1 VRDVDVGEC
10 PPGFLASRPGAGV
23 SGPQADFRRSETGR
37 KQSWHGLKRYVK
49 GVLGMRV
56 PHWLMRRALVLKP
69 DLRRSGRLP
78 APRHLKEVEGRA
90 GRVTFVMLRPERCVI
105 AKELYWGKGLRP
117 RAEDA
122 LAIELFASL
131 AADADIVVDVGAYTG
146 IFSLVSA
153 KVNPDVHVHA
163 FEIVPAVH
171 EMLRE
176 NAVRNG
182 VADRVT
188 PHLAGVGRPGGS
200 ITVPEGS
207 GGSALP
213 DFYST
218 KLHFDEGRKVDLVA
232 LDSLVEAIPT
242 GSRVLMKIDV
252 EGSEDEVLEFG
263 QGLLGS
269 FGPDILCEILD
280 GVADAAS
287 VERSL
292 SPHGYR
298 YFLVREHDLE
308 ERPGIVPDPRFR
320 DWLFT
325 RRASPEWPFPVKAA
339 RVHDQV

>member
-1 VRDVDVGEC
+1 M
-10 PPGFLASRPGAGV
+10 PGS
-23 SGPQADFRRSETGR
+23 SQEDFRRTETGR

-56 PHWLMRRALVLKP
+56 PHWLMRQALVLRP

-90 GRVTFVMLRPERCVI
+90 GGATFVMLRPDRCVI
-105 AKELYWGKGLRP
+105 AKELYWGNGLRP

-122 LAIELFASL
+122 LAIELFATL
-131 AADADIVVDVGAYTG
+131 ATDTDVVVDVGAYTG

-176 NAVRNG
+176 NTAHNG
-182 VADRVT
+182 VEDRVT
-188 PHLAGVGRPGGS
+188 AHLAGVGQPGGS
-200 ITVPEGS
+200 IIVPEGS

-218 KLHFDEGRKVDLVA
+218 RLHFEEGTKVDLVA
-232 LDSLVEAIPT
+232 LDSLAGDIPS

-252 EGSEDEVLEFG
+252 EGSEDEVLSFG
-263 QGLLGS
+263 QGMLS
-269 FGPDILCEILD
+269 TFGPDILCEILE
-280 GVADAAS
+280 GVADAES

-292 SPHGYR
+292 GSHGYR
-298 YFLVREHDLE
+298 YFLVREQDLE
-308 ERPGIVPDPRFR
+308 ERAHIVPDPRFR

-325 RRASPEWPFPVKAA
+325 RRPVAAWSGPFPV
-339 RVHDQV
+339 RTILVSGDDLP

>member
-1 VRDVDVGEC
+1 V
-10 PPGFLASRPGAGV
+10 PGS
-23 SGPQADFRRSETGR
+23 SQEDFRRTETGR

-56 PHWLMRRALVLKP
+56 PHWLMRRALVLRP

-78 APRHLKEVEGRA
+78 APRHVREVRGHA
-90 GRVTFVMLRPERCVI
+90 DGVDFVMLRPDRCVI
-105 AKELYWGKGLRP
+105 AKELYWGNGRRP
-117 RAEDA
+117 HAEDD

-131 AADADIVVDVGAYTG
+131 AADADVVVDVGAYTG
-146 IFSLVSA
+146 IFTLVA
-153 KVNPDVHVHA
+153 ATVNANAHVHA

-171 EMLRE
+171 RMLLDNVE
-176 NAVRNG
+176 RNVLAG
-182 VADRVT
+182 RVT
-188 PHLAGVGRPGGS
+188 AHLAGVGRPGGS

-218 KLHFDEGRKVDLVA
+218 RLHFEEGTKVDLVA
-232 LDSLVEAIPT
+232 LDSLVDVVPS

-252 EGSEDEVLEFG
+252 EGSEDEVLGFG
-263 QGLLGS
+263 QGFLGS

-280 GVADAAS
+280 GVADSAS
-287 VERSL
+287 VESSL

-298 YFLVREHDLE
+298 FFLVREHDLE
-308 ERPGIVPDPRFR
+308 ERPHIVPDTRFR

-325 RRASPEWPFPVKAA
+325 RREPSALPAISLAPS
-339 RVHDQV
+339 RS

>member
-1 VRDVDVGEC
+1 
-10 PPGFLASRPGAGV
+10 
-23 SGPQADFRRSETGR
+23 
-37 KQSWHGLKRYVK
+37 
-49 GVLGMRV
+49 MRV
-56 PHWLMRRALVLKP
+56 PHWLMRRALVLRP

-78 APRHLKEVEGRA
+78 APRHVREVQGHA
-90 GRVTFVMLRPERCVI
+90 DGVGFVMLRPDRCVI
-105 AKELYWGKGLRP
+105 AKELYWGDGRRP
-117 RAEDA
+117 HAEDD

-131 AADADIVVDVGAYTG
+131 AAGADVVVDVGAYTG
-146 IFSLVSA
+146 IFTLVAATVNASA
-153 KVNPDVHVHA
+153 HVHA

-171 EMLRE
+171 RMLLD
-176 NAVRNG
+176 NVDRNG
-182 VADRVT
+182 LTGRVT
-188 PHLAGVGRPGGS
+188 AHLAGVGRPGGS

-218 KLHFDEGRKVDLVA
+218 RLHFEEGTKVELVG
-232 LDSLVEAIPT
+232 LDSLVDAVPP

-252 EGSEDEVLEFG
+252 EGSEDEVLGFG
-263 QGLLGS
+263 QAFLGA

-298 YFLVREHDLE
+298 YFLVQEHDIE
-308 ERPGIVPDPRFR
+308 ERPHIAPDPRFR

-325 RRASPEWPFPVKAA
+325 RREPVAMSSFLGASTIDRRGRAHAPRGGPEGGG
-339 RVHDQV
+339 RH

>member
-1 VRDVDVGEC
+1 V
-10 PPGFLASRPGAGV
+10 PGS
-23 SGPQADFRRSETGR
+23 SQEDFRRTETGR

-56 PHWLMRRALVLKP
+56 PHWLMRQALVLRP

-78 APRHLKEVEGRA
+78 APRHVREVQGHA
-90 GRVTFVMLRPERCVI
+90 DGIDFVMLRPDRCVI
-105 AKELYWGKGLRP
+105 AKELYWGDGHRP
-117 RAEDA
+117 HAEDD

-131 AADADIVVDVGAYTG
+131 AADANVVVDVGAYTG
-146 IFSLVSA
+146 IFTLVSA

-171 EMLRE
+171 GMLIE

-182 VADRVT
+182 VEGRVT
-188 PHLAGVGRPGGS
+188 GHLAGVGRPGGS

-218 KLHFDEGRKVDLVA
+218 RLHFEEGSKVELVA
-232 LDSLVEAIPT
+232 LDSLVDEIPA

-263 QGLLGS
+263 QGFLGA

-308 ERPGIVPDPRFR
+308 ERPHIVPDPRFR

-325 RRASPEWPFPVKAA
+325 RRPLADRSGPSSFLAVAA
-339 RVHDQV
+339 VVDEG

>member
-1 VRDVDVGEC
+1 V
-10 PPGFLASRPGAGV
+10 PGS
-23 SGPQADFRRSETGR
+23 SQEDFRHSETGR

-56 PHWLMRRALVLKP
+56 PHWLMRQALVLRP

-78 APRHLKEVEGRA
+78 APRHVREVRGHA
-90 GRVTFVMLRPERCVI
+90 DGVDFVMLRPDRCVI
-105 AKELYWGKGLRP
+105 AKELYWGDGRRP
-117 RAEDA
+117 HAEDD

-146 IFSLVSA
+146 IFTLVAA
-153 KVNPDVHVHA
+153 KVNPSVHVHA

-182 VADRVT
+182 VEDRVSA
-188 PHLAGVGRPGGS
+188 HLAGVGRPGGS

-218 KLHFDEGRKVDLVA
+218 RLHFEEGTKVELVA
-232 LDSLVEAIPT
+232 LDSLVDEVPS

-263 QGLLGS
+263 RRFLGA

-308 ERPGIVPDPRFR
+308 ERPHIVPDPRFR
-320 DWLFT
+320 DWLLT
-325 RRASPEWPFPVKAA
+325 RRDAA
-339 RVHDQV
+339 TPTAP

>member
-1 VRDVDVGEC
+1 
-10 PPGFLASRPGAGV
+10 V
-23 SGPQADFRRSETGR
+23 SGVDEGDFRRSETGR

-49 GVLGMRV
+49 GLLAMRV
-56 PHWLMRRALVLKP
+56 PHWLMRRALVLRP

-90 GRVTFVMLRPERCVI
+90 GGVTFVMLRPDRCVI
-105 AKELYWGKGLRP
+105 AKELYWGSGRRP
-117 RAEDA
+117 HAEDD

-131 AADADIVVDVGAYTG
+131 AAEADVVVDVGAYTG
-146 IFSLVSA
+146 IFTLVA
-153 KVNPDVHVHA
+153 ATANPQAHVHA

-171 EMLRE
+171 RMLKD
-176 NAVRNG
+176 NVDRNG
-182 VADRVT
+182 LTERVT
-188 PHLAGVGRPGGS
+188 VHLAGVGRPGVS

-218 KLHFDEGRKVDLVA
+218 KLHFEEGTEVGLVA
-232 LDSLVEAIPT
+232 LDSLTDEMPP

-263 QGLLGS
+263 PRLLGS

-280 GVADAAS
+280 GVADAAA

-292 SPHGYR
+292 APHGYR

-308 ERPGIVPDPRFR
+308 ERTHIVPDPRFR

-325 RRASPEWPFPVKAA
+325 RRDRDALVSPTPPGRA
-339 RVHDQV
+339 